1 MPRNRVIYQSEALY
15 VSKDASSTGLAD
27 HKQLERVQSA
37 NYSFSFNRTD
47 INQYGQLGKIDTLQ
61 LEPPTVNFD
70 CSYYLTEGFN
80 ERALGFYVQT
90 GNAGQGGFISGHLA
104 DGSGR
109 NLYILTTSEGTD
121 ANGTTVASANN
132 SVIGVGNSY
141 LTDYSV
147 EMAVGSV
154 PTVSLSYEALN
165 IITDA
170 DASTVGS
177 AAINPIDGVRLTS
190 NITLPTATTGVASI
204 SAIRPGDIL
213 IDITNFNGSTLSN
226 LTTGNA
232 GIHIQNASISIPMSR
247 STLQRLGSKNA
258 YARSTD
264 FPIEATLSVSAIV
277 NDVTDKSLS
286 VILADEV
293 EKDITITLRNSAGSN
308 RMVYQLKNCSL
319 VSESFSSSIGSN
331 KTVDLQFKT
340 SIGGPNDTVNGVF
353 VSGANS
359 TAAF

>member
-15 VSKDASSTGLAD
+15 VSKDANSTSSND

-47 INQYGQLGKIDTLQ
+47 INQYGQLGKVDTLQ

-80 ERALGFYVQT
+80 ERALGFFVQT
-90 GNAGQGGFISGHLA
+90 GTTSGGFISGHLA

-121 ANGTTVASANN
+121 ANGTTVASTNN
-132 SVIGVGNSY
+132 SVIGIGNAY
-141 LTDYSV
+141 LTDYSL

-170 DASTVGS
+170 AADTVVS
-177 AAINPIDGVRLTS
+177 AAINPVDGARLTS
-190 NITLPTATTGVASI
+190 SISLPTATSGVASI

-213 IDITNFNGSTLSN
+213 IDIANFNGSTLSN

-277 NDVTDKSLS
+277 NDVTDRSLS

-293 EKDITITLRNSAGSN
+293 EKDVTITLRNPAGTS
-308 RMVYQLKNCSL
+308 RMIYTLKNCSL

-340 SIGGPNDTVNGVF
+340 SIGGPTDTANGVF
-353 VSGANS
+353 VSGANTTS
-359 TAAF
+359 AF